1 MALPRGGVCWRPLVV
16 AFTYAARAFTT
27 LPRRARE
34 CDDMKPQA
42 PSQRAPTF
50 RVGCAGWSLPSRDAA
65 GFGEGASALQRYA
78 TRFGLVEIN
87 SSFYRPHKPETYA
100 RWAQSVPE
108 GFRFSVKM
116 PQAIS
121 HEHGLKGAGP
131 LLAPF
136 MEGVEQLGDRLGA
149 LLLQLPP
156 RLAYDGRTA
165 SAFFRALRRRT
176 AVPVACEP
184 RHDSWFTGRADAMM
198 VKHDIARVAADPARC
213 PQAATPGG
221 ARHWSYWRW
230 HGHPRMYYSSYAE
243 DELRGLAAKA
253 RQAAQQG
260 PAWVILDNTAHGHAV
275 PNALR
280 LQALL
285 AENADA

>member
-1 MALPRGGVCWRPLVV
+1 MKRPASSDPV
-16 AFTYAARAFTT
+16 
-27 LPRRARE
+27 
-34 CDDMKPQA
+34 
-42 PSQRAPTF
+42 PTF

-65 GFGEGASALQRYA
+65 AFGEGASALHRYA
-78 TRFGLVEIN
+78 TRFSLVEIN

-100 RWAQSVPE
+100 RWARSVPE

-121 HEHGLKGAGP
+121 HEYGLRGAVP

-136 MEGVEQLGDRLGA
+136 LQSVEELGDRLGA

-156 RLAYDGRTA
+156 RLTYDGRTA

-176 AVPVACEP
+176 SVAVACEP
-184 RHDSWFTGRADAMM
+184 RHDSWFSAAPDAMM
-198 VKHDIARVAADPARC
+198 ARYDVARVAADPARS
-213 PQAATPGG
+213 PQAAAPGG

-230 HGHPRMYYSSYAE
+230 HGRPRTYYSSYAE
-243 DELRGLAAKA
+243 HDLHELAEHATQESKL
-253 RQAAQQG
+253 G
-260 PAWVILDNTAHGHAV
+260 PAWVILDNTAHGYAV

-285 AENADA
+285 AEKTDA